1 VPNPNNIL
9 KDPRIQQ
16 IQDLLLSY
24 TIGDYT
30 PRGEISEKGDE
41 LDAIMIGLNT
51 LAEEAQSSGKV
62 IRDYERRVESIMNA
76 LLRFTLFDFSEKA
89 EVSGSGDELD
99 AIAIGLNTLAEELA
113 AAKEAEEIQVAN
125 LSETNHFLDTIL
137 EYIPNMIFVKEAD
150 ELRFVRFNRAGEELL
165 GYSRDE
171 LLGRNDYDFFPKEQA
186 DFFTQKDQEALNKKE
201 VTDIQ
206 EEEIN
211 TKHGKRW
218 LHTKKIPII
227 ENGRPAYLLGI
238 SEDITDI
245 KKKERELRESEQKL
259 RILIDGAKDYAI
271 FMIDTNGYVLNW
283 NKGAEFIKGYTAEEI
298 IGKHFSV
305 FYTKKDIE
313 NKLPETN
320 LHLALEGGRH
330 ETEGWRVK
338 KDGTLFWADVVFTP
352 LYDDKNKLTGFS
364 KITRDVTARK
374 EAEEKVKSLNEDLA
388 RNVRKLEAA
397 NKELET
403 FSYSVSH
410 DLRAP
415 LRAIHGYT
423 KILKE
428 EYVTK
433 LDPDAQSMMDSVMHN
448 AKKMGQLID
457 DLLSFSQLGRKEL
470 QKRETD
476 METMAK
482 TVVLDLKRTMDT
494 SQAEV
499 IVHPLP
505 KAVVDSN
512 LMHQVF
518 VNLISNALKYSSK
531 KKKPVIEIGA
541 TEGETETTYYV
552 KDNGTGFDMKYYD
565 KLFGIF
571 QRLHD
576 STEYEGTGVGLA
588 LVKRIILRHEGRIW
602 AEAKPDEGATFYFTL
617 KKQPK

>member
-1 VPNPNNIL
+1 
-9 KDPRIQQ
+9 
-16 IQDLLLSY
+16 
-24 TIGDYT
+24 
-30 PRGEISEKGDE
+30 
-41 LDAIMIGLNT
+41 
-51 LAEEAQSSGKV
+51 
-62 IRDYERRVESIMNA
+62 
-76 LLRFTLFDFSEKA
+76 
-89 EVSGSGDELD
+89 
-99 AIAIGLNTLAEELA
+99 
-113 AAKEAEEIQVAN
+113 
-125 LSETNHFLDTIL
+125 
-137 EYIPNMIFVKEAD
+137 
-150 ELRFVRFNRAGEELL
+150 
-165 GYSRDE
+165 
-171 LLGRNDYDFFPKEQA
+171 
-186 DFFTQKDQEALNKKE
+186 

-271 FMIDTNGYVLNW
+271 FMIDPDGYILNW
-283 NKGAEFIKGYTAEEI
+283 NKGAELIKGYSADEI
-298 IGKHFSV
+298 IGKHFSI
-305 FYTKKDIE
+305 FYTKEDIA

-320 LHLALEGGRH
+320 LRLALQAGRH
-330 ETEGWRVK
+330 ENEGWRVK

-352 LYDDKNKLTGFS
+352 LFDEKNKLTGFS

-374 EAEEKVKSLNEDLA
+374 KAEEKVKSLNEDLA

-541 TEGETETTYYV
+541 AEGETETTYFV